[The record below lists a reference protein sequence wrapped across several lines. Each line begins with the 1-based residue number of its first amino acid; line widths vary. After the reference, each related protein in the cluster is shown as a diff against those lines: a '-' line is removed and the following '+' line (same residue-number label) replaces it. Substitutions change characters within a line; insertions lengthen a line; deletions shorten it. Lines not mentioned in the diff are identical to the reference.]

1 MNVNNYN
8 NHTTEADLLRD
19 DFFIR
24 SMLAPTEETERFWQ
38 QVLLVNNLSE
48 EVFEGAKQKL
58 LQPAHSMNQH
68 AKDAL
73 FSQITEST
81 HTRVRKISYYR
92 YAAAAILLVLGI
104 SFALFRYQSNEVPVK
119 ELAEKSQADTSGILL
134 VTGAGETVNIEGKE
148 AVLDFSNANAVTVN
162 KKKLEVARISQA
174 VQHEVRVPVG
184 KRISLILSDG
194 TKMWVNAGS
203 IVKFPSHFDKKQ
215 REVSVDGEVYA
226 DVVKNPK
233 KPFVFHTKE
242 FNVQVLGTSLNI
254 HAYSDDPNQQVTLV
268 EGKVKVKSSQGEH
281 FLKPDESYFADGK
294 TEEVREVDV
303 TFFTS
308 WKDGFYRFKD
318 QQLKDVIQNLER
330 YYGTDIECSPKI
342 AKMTCSGY
350 LDLKDDINMVLRGV
364 AFSMDIKFKKEE
376 SSYKLYQ

>member
-1 MNVNNYN
+1 
-8 NHTTEADLLRD
+8 
-19 DFFIR
+19 
-24 SMLAPTEETERFWQ
+24 
-38 QVLLVNNLSE
+38 
-48 EVFEGAKQKL
+48 
-58 LQPAHSMNQH
+58 
-68 AKDAL
+68 
-73 FSQITEST
+73 
-81 HTRVRKISYYR
+81 
-92 YAAAAILLVLGI
+92 
-104 SFALFRYQSNEVPVK
+104 
-119 ELAEKSQADTSGILL
+119 
-134 VTGAGETVNIEGKE
+134 
-148 AVLDFSNANAVTVN
+148 
-162 KKKLEVARISQA
+162 
-174 VQHEVRVPVG
+174 
-184 KRISLILSDG
+184 
-194 TKMWVNAGS
+194 MWVNAGS

-215 REVSVDGEVYA
+215 REVTVDGEVYA

>member
-92 YAAAAILLVLGI
+92 YAAAAILLALGI
-104 SFALFRYQSNEVPVK
+104 SFALFRYQSNEVPVN
-119 ELAEKSQADTSGILL
+119 ELAEKNQADTSGILL

-162 KKKLEVARISQA
+162 KKKLDVARISQA

>member
-92 YAAAAILLVLGI
+92 YAAAAILLALGI
-104 SFALFRYQSNEVPVK
+104 SVALFRYQSNEVPVN

-162 KKKLEVARISQA
+162 QKKLDVARISQA

>member
-8 NHTTEADLLRD
+8 KHTTEADLLRD
-19 DFFIR
+19 DFFIT
-24 SMLAPTEETERFWQ
+24 SILEPTEETERFWQ
-38 QVLLVNNLSE
+38 QVLLENDLSA

-58 LQPAHSMNQH
+58 SQPAHSMNQH
-68 AKDAL
+68 AKDTL

-92 YAAAAILLVLGI
+92 YAAAAILLALGI
-104 SFALFRYQSNEVPVK
+104 SFTLFRYQSNDVPVK

-162 KKKLEVARISQA
+162 KKKLDVAKISQA

-203 IVKFPSHFDKKQ
+203 IVKFPSHFDTKQ
-215 REVSVDGEVYA
+215 REVTVDGEVYA
-226 DVVKNPK
+226 DVAKNPK

-254 HAYSDDPNQQVTLV
+254 HAYADDPNQQVTLV

-281 FLKPDESYFADGK
+281 YLKPDESYFANGLK
-294 TEEVREVDV
+294 EEVREVDV

-330 YYGTDIECSPKI
+330 YYGTEIECSPKI

-364 AFSMDIKFKKEE
+364 AFSMDIKFKKDE

>member
-92 YAAAAILLVLGI
+92 YAAAAILLALGI

-119 ELAEKSQADTSGILL
+119 ELAEKNQADTSGILL

-162 KKKLEVARISQA
+162 KKKLDVAKISQA

-215 REVSVDGEVYA
+215 REVTVDGEVYA

>member
-134 VTGAGETVNIEGKE
+134 VTGDGETVNIEGKE

>member
-92 YAAAAILLVLGI
+92 YAAAAILLALGI
-104 SFALFRYQSNEVPVK
+104 SVALFRYQSNEVPVN

-148 AVLDFSNANAVTVN
+148 AVLDFSNANAV
-162 KKKLEVARISQA
+162 I
-174 VQHEVRVPVG
+174 
-184 KRISLILSDG
+184 KR
-194 TKMWVNAGS
+194 
-203 IVKFPSHFDKKQ
+203 
-215 REVSVDGEVYA
+215 
-226 DVVKNPK
+226 
-233 KPFVFHTKE
+233 
-242 FNVQVLGTSLNI
+242 
-254 HAYSDDPNQQVTLV
+254 
-268 EGKVKVKSSQGEH
+268 
-281 FLKPDESYFADGK
+281 
-294 TEEVREVDV
+294 
-303 TFFTS
+303 
-308 WKDGFYRFKD
+308 
-318 QQLKDVIQNLER
+318 NLR
-330 YYGTDIECSPKI
+330 
-342 AKMTCSGY
+342 
-350 LDLKDDINMVLRGV
+350 LR
-364 AFSMDIKFKKEE
+364 K
-376 SSYKLYQ
+376 

>member
-92 YAAAAILLVLGI
+92 YAAAAILLALGI
-104 SFALFRYQSNEVPVK
+104 SVALFRYQSNEVPVN

-162 KKKLEVARISQA
+162 QKKLEVAKISQA

-215 REVSVDGEVYA
+215 REVTVDGEVYA